1 MGWKHLSFN
10 HGIVRGISAVQCNR
24 DQDQRQR
31 DEGRGGLADQR
42 VDWHSGQ
49 RDPCASDEQQR
60 FSPKAVGEYPGN
72 GLQTEGPNQ
81 YASDNQRRSLLFET
95 CGVDQIFQHI
105 GGESIR
111 GEAAATR
118 HHRNQYAG
126 AFVITPK
133 QFQR

>member
-1 MGWKHLSFN
+1 MSGKHLSFY
-10 HGIVRGISAVQCNR
+10 HCIVGGISAVQCNR
-24 DQDQRQR
+24 DQNQRQR
-31 DEGRGGLADQR
+31 NDGRGGLANQR
-42 VDWHSGQ
+42 IDWHCDQ
-49 RDPCASDEQQR
+49 RDPYACDEQQR
-60 FSPKAVGEYPGN
+60 FSPKAVGQHPCN

-81 YASDNQRRSLLFET
+81 HASDDQRRSLLFET
-95 CGVDQIFQHI
+95 CRVDQIFQHI

-126 AFVITPK
+126 AFVVTPK